1 MILVIGAT
9 GFVGHHLVEELADL
23 RAPNAAMVRVP
34 ARAQGLPSTT
44 GYVVGTLD
52 DPPAVDVLRDFD
64 RVFLMSPTHS
74 EQVALE
80 TTFIDALVAAAHRPH
95 VVKLAWDGF
104 DDPACRVRF
113 MHNHRL
119 VAEHLESTG
128 LPVTYVAPNLF
139 MENLLDLADT
149 IRDEGLLSA
158 PAGEGRAGFVASSD
172 VGAVAARALTVD
184 DIAAEDGT
192 IHVVTG
198 PESLSFDD
206 VAARISAVFARE
218 VDYDDQP
225 VEEARAALRS
235 QNHPEW
241 HCEGMLELYDWLR
254 HGGCD
259 TVTEDVP
266 AATGEDARPLQ
277 DWLNELRGAF
287 VGRPQ
292 TISPPKF

>member
-9 GFVGHHLVEELADL
+9 GFVGHHVVEELADL
-23 RAPNAAMVRVP
+23 RAPNTAMVRVP
-34 ARAQGLPSTT
+34 ARAQGLPSQTD
-44 GYVVGTLD
+44 YIVGTLD
-52 DPPAVDVLRDFD
+52 DPPPAVVLRQFD
-64 RVFLMSPTHS
+64 QVFLMSPTHS

-80 TTFIDALVAAAHRPH
+80 NTFIDALFAAGHRPH
-95 VVKLAWDGF
+95 IVKLAWDAF
-104 DDPACRVRF
+104 DDPACKVRF

-119 VAEHLESTG
+119 IAEHIEAVG
-128 LPVTYVAPNLF
+128 LPVTYIAPNLF

-149 IRDEGLLSA
+149 IRDAGLLSA

-172 VGAVAARALTVD
+172 VGAVAARALLVED
-184 DIAAEDGT
+184 PAAEDGT

-198 PESLSFDD
+198 PESLGHDD

-225 VEEARAALRS
+225 PEETRRALHDRRF
-235 QNHPEW
+235 PEW
-241 HCEGMLELYDWLR
+241 YCEGVLELYEWVR

-259 TVTEDVP
+259 TVTDDV
-266 AATGEDARPLQ
+266 AATTGQDARRLEH
-277 DWLNELRGAF
+277 WLNELRGAF